1 MARTLI
7 TVPSAARRGEI
18 IEVRVL
24 IQHPM
29 ETGYRRS
36 SEGSILPR
44 NLLRRYTA
52 RFVAANG
59 TGPGEL
65 VFAADL
71 HAAIAAN
78 PYLAFP
84 FRVTTSGRLIHEW
97 VGDQGFSHREESNIT
112 AT

>member
-7 TVPSAARRGEI
+7 TVPSTARRGEM

-44 NLLRRYTA
+44 SLIRRYTA
-52 RFVAANG
+52 RFVPTED
-59 TGPGEL
+59 TGAGEL

-78 PYLAFP
+78 PYLAFSL
-84 FRVTTSGRLIHEW
+84 RVMTSGRLIHEW
-97 VGDQGFSHREESNIT
+97 VGDQGFIHREESTIR
-112 AT
+112 AL